1 VNRAKLIDTLRQQ
14 AGISKQ
20 DADSVVRMFFDE
32 MSNALGKGDRVE
44 LRGFCSFRVRR
55 YRPYTGINPKTGDRF
70 RVKAKRLPVFKCGM
84 ELKNRVNTDR
94 NRHMKKDE

>member
-1 VNRAKLIDTLRQQ
+1 MNRAKLIDALRQK

-32 MSNALGKGDRVE
+32 MSNALAKGDRVE
-44 LRGFCSFRVRR
+44 LRGLCSFRVKK
-55 YRPYTGINPKTGDRF
+55 YRSYTGINPKTGNRF

-84 ELKNRVNTDR
+84 ELKNRVNTENDGR
-94 NRHMKKDE
+94 MSKDK